1 MTLEAKIDRTNDLLA
16 KIMDVLISNNATPAK
31 GSSKEDIKEPTPVAE
46 SKSIEAETSK
56 KTPAAKPAANVTDGN
71 IASIEEAKS
80 AFVELLKIK
89 GKKEGVEILQTLGVS
104 KLPDLN
110 PSQYGELVRLCR
122 IAME

>member
-31 GSSKEDIKEPTPVAE
+31 RSSKEDIKEPIPVAE
-46 SKSIEAETSK
+46 SKPNEAETSK

>member
-31 GSSKEDIKEPTPVAE
+31 RSSKEDIKEPTPVAE
-46 SKSIEAETSK
+46 SKSNEAETSK

>member
-16 KIMDVLISNNATPAK
+16 KIMDVLISNNTPPAK
-31 GSSKEDIKEPTPVAE
+31 GNFKEDIKEPTPVAE
-46 SKSIEAETSK
+46 GKSDEAETPK